1 MLNRN
6 HSDRRFALAVGSA
19 LAVSLLIAV
28 ASLVQA
34 ASHASAYLT

>member
-6 HSDRRFALAVGSA
+6 HSNHHFALAISSA
-19 LAVSLLIAV
+19 LIASILVAV

-34 ASHASAYLT
+34 ASGATAYLS